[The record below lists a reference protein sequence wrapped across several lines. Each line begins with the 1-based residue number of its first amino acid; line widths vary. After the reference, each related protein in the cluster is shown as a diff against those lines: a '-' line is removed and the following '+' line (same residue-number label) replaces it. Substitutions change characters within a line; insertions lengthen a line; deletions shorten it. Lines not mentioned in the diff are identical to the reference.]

1 MICDC
6 QKELENEITH
16 YRRVVGKLK
25 KIRWQEIMNIEV
37 ILAVLNTI
45 ELEVEIGP
53 EKNSGL

>member
-6 QKELENEITH
+6 QKELENKITH
-16 YRRVVGKLK
+16 YRCVVGKLK

-37 ILAVLNTI
+37 ILAVLNKT

-53 EKNSGL
+53 EKNSGP

>member
-16 YRRVVGKLK
+16 FRRVVGKLK
-25 KIRWQEIMNIEV
+25 KIRRQEIMNIEV
-37 ILAVLNTI
+37 ILAVLNTT

-53 EKNSGL
+53 EKNSGP